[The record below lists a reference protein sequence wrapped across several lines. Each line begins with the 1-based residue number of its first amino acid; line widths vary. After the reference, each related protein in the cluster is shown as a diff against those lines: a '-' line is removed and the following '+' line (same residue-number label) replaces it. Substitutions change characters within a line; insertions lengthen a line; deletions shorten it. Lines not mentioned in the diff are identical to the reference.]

1 MPEKL
6 VVHPYLEGNTAL
18 FKNHHDFCSEPWT
31 VIRPASSS
39 EPPTV
44 VADSPLEESGFEL
57 LVPPGKGTAS
67 FEANL
72 INRRHLLLPKNQASG
87 TEGSNPLSPGGESTA
102 NLMLLPV
109 SGGREKT
116 DGSSQPLPSAGGNHR
131 RPGSRAKE
139 KGRKAHWAIGIGSRR
154 ASATCNSYSEAQ
166 RPADREHI

>member
-87 TEGSNPLSPGGESTA
+87 TEGSNPLSSAGESVS
-102 NLMLLPV
+102 PV
-109 SGGREKT
+109 PSMPTGAKT
-116 DGSSQPLPSAGGNHR
+116 RLS
-131 RPGSRAKE
+131 PGV
-139 KGRKAHWAIGIGSRR
+139 
-154 ASATCNSYSEAQ
+154 
-166 RPADREHI
+166 